1 VRDVVHRPPD
11 PEPNDV
17 LTYYETASRRSDSPT
32 AKARSSSRGRRSAVE
47 VYGVEGPGVLVPD
60 LETLWEDSA
69 TKESLLRLARDAETD
84 PQLLL
89 LSAHLLAVSRAA

>member
-1 VRDVVHRPPD
+1 M
-11 PEPNDV
+11 
-17 LTYYETASRRSDSPT
+17 
-32 AKARSSSRGRRSAVE
+32 
-47 VYGVEGPGVLVPD
+47 YGVEGPGVLVPD
-60 LETLWEDSA
+60 LGTLWEDSA